1 MQRALPGCRSE
12 AICVINMMKERES
25 EVPETSP
32 PEKMKQS
39 TRMKIVFGGFMLATL
54 VLGWGIAVESVIQ
67 HDRYWDERIMTPRG
81 SAGLEDELR
90 REQGDLFH
98 SPRFQSSAVEVI
110 VNSIRFLPD
119 FLFFFN
125 EFYDNHPIVV
135 IFFFLLE
142 GGLLWLGYV
151 TVKDDLR
158 AEAEAA
164 EEVSQ

>member
-1 MQRALPGCRSE
+1 MS
-12 AICVINMMKERES
+12 
-25 EVPETSP
+25 ETSS

-39 TRMKIVFGGFMLATL
+39 TRTKIVFGGFMLVVL

-67 HDRYWDERIMTPRG
+67 HDRYWDERIMIPRG
-81 SAGLEDELR
+81 SGGVEDELR

-98 SPRFQSSAVEVI
+98 SPRFRSSVGEVI

-119 FLFFFN
+119 VRFFFI
-125 EFYDNHPIVV
+125 EFYDSHPVVV
-135 IFFFLLE
+135 IFFFLIE
-142 GGLLWLGYV
+142 VGLMWLGYV

-164 EEVSQ
+164 DEASQ

>member
-1 MQRALPGCRSE
+1 MS
-12 AICVINMMKERES
+12 
-25 EVPETSP
+25 ETSSP
-32 PEKMKQS
+32 QKMKQS
-39 TRMKIVFGGFMLATL
+39 TRTKVVFGGFMLAIL

-67 HDRYWDERIMTPRG
+67 DDRYWDERIMIPRG
-81 SAGLEDELR
+81 SGGIEDELR

-98 SPRFQSSAVEVI
+98 SPRFRSSVGEVI

-125 EFYDNHPIVV
+125 EFYRRHPVVV
-135 IFFFLLE
+135 IFFFLIE
-142 GGLLWLGYV
+142 VGLLWLGYV

-164 EEVSQ
+164 DEASQ